1 MEIYNFLKFFTIL
14 ALIVSGFMLQKRSIK
29 SSGTT
34 IYFYPFYWS
43 VFPVLIVYSLV
54 EGLRYGRSTDYFSY
68 HDAFIGLRFID
79 FEPLFG
85 VFVNLLNITNAP
97 FYLGFVICSFI
108 LILSGC
114 LLIKEIRF
122 TGLFALPLFYL
133 DTIVQSSNL
142 VRMYFAMSF
151 IFLALKYLMQSKNK
165 KVITFCVLAFLT
177 HYSTLILFPFI
188 YLLNKN
194 HNPFKSKYLI
204 VVLFIVSNVFPI
216 GLEVISENI
225 SKFAWMGLYI
235 SYLENTNKWIL
246 GEGVETIDNIYSIFY
261 YIRFYLTPLCII
273 WFGYDYIKKYKRY
286 KYGVFYNLY
295 VLGVLLMPTALA
307 LPTEL
312 LYRLCLYFVT
322 FKFIVLSIIFY
333 EFFNKK
339 SKYNYL
345 SRAFILILLLDSI
358 YLLYN
363 TIFNYSIE
371 LGNHFIWDKTFY

>member
-286 KYGVFYNLY
+286 KYGVFY
-295 VLGVLLMPTALA
+295 
-307 LPTEL
+307 
-312 LYRLCLYFVT
+312 
-322 FKFIVLSIIFY
+322 
-333 EFFNKK
+333 
-339 SKYNYL
+339 
-345 SRAFILILLLDSI
+345 
-358 YLLYN
+358 
-363 TIFNYSIE
+363 
-371 LGNHFIWDKTFY
+371 FIWFFCPIKSITAHLY